1 MKRKLNN
8 DKTILRVAIYV
19 RVSTEQQAEDG
30 DSIRDQL
37 NSCEVYIKAHENMIL
52 AGEYIDGGISGQKT
66 KREDLSQW
74 KNLACLSR
82 FCKSFLKKVLTVC
95 LRLTK

>member
-37 NSCEVYIKAHENMIL
+37 QFM
-52 AGEYIDGGISGQKT
+52 
-66 KREDLSQW
+66 
-74 KNLACLSR
+74 
-82 FCKSFLKKVLTVC
+82 
-95 LRLTK
+95 